1 MAIDVL
7 NKELE
12 GHFDAALGIFVFN
25 RTVLPTNE
33 CEQQYRSMADI
44 SKGLLFRSKL
54 GEFSILRYTRD
65 YETIA
70 ITLDEQTKSCGRA
83 MYRTGIPNIQVLLLE
98 KEEEFLNAE
107 HLKISDMEEEIL
119 IESELRGALNTIE
132 LAN

>member
-1 MAIDVL
+1 
-7 NKELE
+7 
-12 GHFDAALGIFVFN
+12 
-25 RTVLPTNE
+25 
-33 CEQQYRSMADI
+33 MADI

-83 MYRTGIPNIQVLLLE
+83 MYRTGIPNVQVLLLE

-119 IESELRGALNTIE
+119 IESE
-132 LAN
+132 